1 VSAPY
6 TLDNP
11 LTSIP
16 LELDQPKLL
25 IGEGVE
31 EVLLFGAL
39 LTHLGIGDVR
49 VEQCG
54 GKDGLP
60 AYLDALRL
68 RPGFAELSSLGVTR
82 DADADAMA
90 AFNSVRQH
98 LQNRGFVTPISSG
111 NIEAGTPRVGIMI
124 LPDGASPGM
133 LEDLCLTAFETDAF
147 TPCINGFFECLE
159 TTLGNPPDQ
168 MSKARLHVWLAAQ
181 NPPDMRLG
189 IAAQRASLTGPKDLS
204 TSSEPFSGRCEVGF
218 DAPQKPLLLD
228 LFPFRIHILVRKCDA
243 IIL

>member
-1 VSAPY
+1 MSGPHL
-6 TLDNP
+6 LDNES
-11 LTSIP
+11 TSTP
-16 LELDQPKLL
+16 RELDQPKLL

-31 EVLLFGAL
+31 EVFLFSAL
-39 LTHLGIGDVR
+39 LAHLGIEDMN

-98 LQNRGFVTPISSG
+98 LQNRRFVTPASSG
-111 NIEAGTPRVGIMI
+111 NIEGGTPRVGIMI
-124 LPDGASPGM
+124 LPNGTSPGM

-147 TPCINGFFECLE
+147 MPCINGFFECLE
-159 TTLGNPPDQ
+159 TTPGNAPDQ
-168 MSKARLHVWLAAQ
+168 MSKARVHVWLAAQ

-189 IAAQRASLTGPKDLS
+189 IAAQK
-204 TSSEPFSGRCEVGF
+204 GF
-218 DAPQKPLLLD
+218 IDWTNGSFDQLRRFLAAL
-228 LFPFRIHILVRKCDA
+228 
-243 IIL
+243 